1 VEPFNPYRRLIDAVA
16 VMAYDWN
23 RKESKTMK
31 TKLSMAALL
40 SALLLAA
47 CAAPAAVPNVPTQP
61 PNVLPTQPP
70 SVLPTQP
77 ASPLPGGGLVTR
89 PEAAKWQNAPAAAL
103 NARAD
108 LVKRL
113 QIDPD
118 TITLVSVEQVD
129 WPDGCLGVQ
138 TPGMMCTMVI
148 TPGYRVILGAD
159 GKQYEYHTNLSGDAV
174 RLASVQ

>member
-1 VEPFNPYRRLIDAVA
+1 
-16 VMAYDWN
+16 
-23 RKESKTMK
+23 MK
-31 TKLSMAALL
+31 TKMLIAALL

-47 CAAPAAVPNVPTQP
+47 CGAPAAAPNVPTQP
-61 PNVLPTQPP
+61 PSELPTQPP
-70 SVLPTQP
+70 SALPTQP

-89 PEAAKWQNAPAAAL
+89 PEAAEWQNAPAAAL

-108 LVKRL
+108 LATRL

-118 TITLVSVEQVD
+118 TIKLVKVEQVD

-138 TPGMMCTMVI
+138 TPGVMCTMVI
-148 TPGYRVILGAD
+148 TPGYRVILAAD

-174 RLASVQ
+174 RLAATK